1 MKTKIFFALVILAT
15 FCCCSSDS
23 TVESRDFGVTVNAN
37 GKMLSETHE
46 KLATLFGGNSEDSL
60 AVFQTRANL
69 TTNSDFEEL
78 DDEQLEAK
86 AQEIFSPYVQDGIT
100 IRDEV
105 IKCANAGTRNV
116 SPEEMQNF
124 ENLDE
129 VSLAGLAYYM
139 SILTVVEKQEPLTI
153 DGEPLRLTS
162 ADLKDC
168 LSLSLGLDALSNGL
182 YNYISGTYSLITART
197 AFAIGL
203 GLAQRTFGWI
213 TLAHCT
219 YEFLK
224 CIKKHGCVY
233 SIQYPDSLGKMKTS
247 DKMKTGDDITVDP

>member
-1 MKTKIFFALVILAT
+1 MKTKIIFALVILAA

-23 TVESRDFGVTVNAN
+23 TEESQNFRVTLNAN
-37 GKMLSETHE
+37 GKMMSETHQ
-46 KLATLFGGNSEDSL
+46 KLAALFAGNSEGSL

-69 TTNSDFEEL
+69 TTNSDFKEM
-78 DDEQLEAK
+78 DDEQMEAK
-86 AQEIFSPYVQDGIT
+86 AKEIFSPYVQDGIT

-105 IKCANAGTRNV
+105 IRCASAGTLNV
-116 SPEEMQNF
+116 SPEDMRNF

-168 LSLSLGLDALSNGL
+168 LSLSLGFDTASGIIG
-182 YNYISGTYSLITART
+182 YISGTRGLITAST
-197 AFAIGL
+197 AFDL
-203 GLAQRTFGWI
+203 GLSFIGRTFGWVG
-213 TLAHCT
+213 LAYCT
-219 YEFLK
+219 YQFVQ

-233 SIQYPDSLGKMKTS
+233 SIQCSDSLIHPDQMKT
-247 DKMKTGDDITVDP
+247 DEGITKEPE